1 MWYDSLDTLMSMLML
16 GIMAA
21 LLRAAYEAYRPKS
34 PIATNITQERQNNL
48 LASTALKPVSPAE
61 ANNSF
66 APTSQQ
72 KAWAEKA
79 IQRYAASQE
88 KKWRRWNEAM
98 FEPK

>member
-1 MWYDSLDTLMSMLML
+1 M
-16 GIMAA
+16 
-21 LLRAAYEAYRPKS
+21 
-34 PIATNITQERQNNL
+34 
-48 LASTALKPVSPAE
+48 KPVSTAE

-98 FEPK
+98 YEPK

>member
-1 MWYDSLDTLMSMLML
+1 MWYDSLDTLVSMLML

-48 LASTALKPVSPAE
+48 LASTAMKPVSTAE

-98 FEPK
+98 YEPK